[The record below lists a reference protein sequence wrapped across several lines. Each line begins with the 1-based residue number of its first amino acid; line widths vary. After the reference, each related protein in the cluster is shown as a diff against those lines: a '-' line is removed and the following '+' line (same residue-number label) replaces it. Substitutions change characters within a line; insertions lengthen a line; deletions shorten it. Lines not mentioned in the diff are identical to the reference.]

1 MYLTQELI
9 AKKRDGVDLG
19 ADEIAAFVQGVTAQ
33 TVSDAQIAAFAMA
46 VWFRG
51 MDLGELKSLTLAM
64 RDSGEVLRWPERWI
78 SWKASRVSAHPLP
91 SIIFNKWCKPTEL
104 PSSGKVK
111 NWPLQTGGSM
121 PYAISRPRS
130 ILFR

>member
-9 AKKRDGVDLG
+9 AKKRDGVALG

-51 MDLGELKSLTLAM
+51 MDLAELKSLTLAM
-64 RDSGEVLRWPERWI
+64 RDSGEVLRWDKLGWGRCWTNIQPAVLVT
-78 SWKASRVSAHPLP
+78 SSA
-91 SIIFNKWCKPTEL
+91 WCL
-104 PSSGKVK
+104 V
-111 NWPLQTGGSM
+111 
-121 PYAISRPRS
+121 R
-130 ILFR
+130 